1 MDSDTYIFKDRVRWL
16 VEEMELP
23 SLEHIAMAKD
33 GCKDEYNSG
42 VMFFKPNLEVFRS
55 MLLMVTQRRREQI
68 LDQTLINDYYRSKI
82 VPIDRKFNC
91 METVGVHPGMTK
103 PGEPCADVV
112 VAHFTGHPKP
122 TSPERLELVRRP
134 GAPDQVCKNTDLGAC
149 RKWSEYYCDIRTHS
163 QRLSPELRNELW
175 SSGPCCHAGMMTRKD
190 KRMTAEKFGVRMSDE
205 NFSEQ
210 LNETCQEPRHEWI
223 ENVSYILPMDF
234 TPLDN
239 RTSFYRELQQ
249 PHHHTAIV
257 TFAGKNNPEYIDGA
271 VMLGISAQKYLPEY
285 VRVAMIIEGMPWKMQ
300 ILLKRAGWKLITV
313 PNWEGDYCG
322 EACDLEFL
330 GRWHDSF
337 EKINAFRLPFKR
349 VLFMDSDT
357 YIFKDRVRWLV
368 EEMELPSLEHIAM
381 AKDGCKDEYNSGV
394 MFFKPNLEVFR
405 SMLLMVTQ
413 RRREQILDQNLIND
427 YYRGKI
433 FPIDRKFNCVD
444 TVGIQP
450 GQTKPCDQ
458 HCTKGAVIAHFT
470 GHPKP
475 TSAKRRLLEL
485 VRRPGAPALACM
497 HTNFGSCGKWSEY
510 YCDIRR
516 YTRSLST
523 GLQDQLKNT
532 GSCCHPHM
540 MTGKEKKKAAKG
552 NNLETCQECPATL
565 KMWAPNPNLAAVGGV
580 YVKTSLPSRKFNGG
594 RPIYLNMD
602 SDWKH
607 NPVYLFFMQERMAW
621 TLGADY
627 RVNYAFGFA
636 AMEAQC
642 PRDTKFWSFHNGTAF
657 VRSKF
662 NIQAHAN
669 GANAPKDTNHI
680 AWNVHKR
687 AWQRETIVWED
698 GQLGKATAS
707 GEDDAAAGGLDA
719 GQNATEGEEAAD
731 VGAENATAA
740 GAEEDDGNAT
750 EKGDI
755 DADENETI
763 EVDEKGDKNL
773 TEGGDIDAD
782 EKETTD
788 IVEKH
793 AETAVE
799 SEDDETPSS
808 GED

>member
-1 MDSDTYIFKDRVRWL
+1 MDFSRLL
-16 VEEMELP
+16 VLA
-23 SLEHIAMAKD
+23 L
-33 GCKDEYNSG
+33 
-42 VMFFKPNLEVFRS
+42 
-55 MLLMVTQRRREQI
+55 
-68 LDQTLINDYYRSKI
+68 
-82 VPIDRKFNC
+82 
-91 METVGVHPGMTK
+91 VGVVDVCQSFAIRAQSGMSSRLTPG
-103 PGEPCADVV
+103 
-112 VAHFTGHPKP
+112 
-122 TSPERLELVRRP
+122 
-134 GAPDQVCKNTDLGAC
+134 
-149 RKWSEYYCDIRTHS
+149 
-163 QRLSPELRNELW
+163 
-175 SSGPCCHAGMMTRKD
+175 
-190 KRMTAEKFGVRMSDE
+190 
-205 NFSEQ
+205 
-210 LNETCQEPRHEWI
+210 WI
-223 ENVSYILPMDF
+223 ENVSFVLPM
-234 TPLDN
+234 
-239 RTSFYRELQQ
+239 RGIQY
-249 PHHHTAIV
+249 PHHHTAVV
-257 TFAGKNNPEYIDGA
+257 TFAGRKNAEYLDGA
-271 VMLGISAQKYLPEY
+271 VMLGMSIQKYLPEY
-285 VRVAMIIEGMPWKMQ
+285 VRVAMIIDGMNSKNQ
-300 ILLKRAGWKLITV
+300 RLLRNAGWKLVTV
-313 PNWEGDYCG
+313 PDWDKEYCG
-322 EACDLEFL
+322 EGCEQEFL

-357 YIFKDRVRWLV
+357 YIFRNRVNYLV
-368 EEMELPSLEHIAM
+368 SELKLPTVDHIAM
-381 AKDGCKDEYNSGV
+381 AKDGCKDEFNSGV
-394 MFFKPNLEVFR
+394 MVFKPDLEVFKA
-405 SMLLMVTQ
+405 MLVMVSQ
-413 RRREQILDQNLIND
+413 RRREQILDQTLIND
-427 YYRGKI
+427 YYKGKI
-433 FPIDRKFNCVD
+433 FPIDRMFNCVD

-450 GQTKPCDQ
+450 GQTKPCEH
-458 HCTKGAVIAHFT
+458 HCSKNAVIAHFT

-516 YTRSLST
+516 YSRSLST

-532 GSCCHPHM
+532 GSCCHPHL
-540 MTGKEKKKAAKG
+540 MTGREKQKAAKG
-552 NNLETCQECPATL
+552 NNFETCQECPATL
-565 KMWAPNPNLAAVGGV
+565 KMWAPNPQLVSLAGV

-602 SDWKH
+602 SDWRRA
-607 NPVYLFFMQERMAW
+607 PVYLFFMQQTMAW
-621 TLGADY
+621 ALGADY

>member
-475 TSAKRRLLEL
+475 TSPKRRLLEL

-510 YCDIRR
+510 YCDIRAHSAR
-516 YTRSLST
+516 LSPD
-523 GLQDQLKNT
+523 LQSQLKNT
-532 GSCCHPHM
+532 GTCCHPHM
-540 MTGKEKKKAAKG
+540 MTKRDKKKMATRNVG
-552 NNLETCQECPATL
+552 FETCHECPSTL
-565 KMWAPNPNLAAVGGV
+565 RLSAPNPSLTALGGP
-580 YVKTSLPSRKFNGG
+580 YVKTTLKATKFNGY
-594 RPIYLNMD
+594 RPIYLNLD
-602 SDWKH
+602 SDIRTQ
-607 NPVYLFFMQERMAW
+607 PVYLYFMQESLAW
-621 TLGADY
+621 SIGTDY
-627 RVNYAFGFA
+627 RTNFVMGFA

-642 PRDTKFWSFHNGTAF
+642 PRDAKFWAFHNGTAF
-657 VRSKF
+657 VRKHF
-662 NIQAHAN
+662 DIRGEAN
-669 GANAPKDTNHI
+669 GHNPPKDTEHI
-680 AWNVHKR
+680 AWNMETF
-687 AWQRETIVWED
+687 AWEREKLVWSNSRLENAKLAD
-698 GQLGKATAS
+698 DDFADDVNGTGAT
-707 GEDDAAAGGLDA
+707 GE
-719 GQNATEGEEAAD
+719 NATTNEQAE
-731 VGAENATAA
+731 VENATADSREEA
-740 GAEEDDGNAT
+740 DRDAAVSEDSGAA
-750 EKGDI
+750 
-755 DADENETI
+755 ENETSKI
-763 EVDEKGDKNL
+763 SEKDE
-773 TEGGDIDAD
+773 
-782 EKETTD
+782 
-788 IVEKH
+788 
-793 AETAVE
+793 
-799 SEDDETPSS
+799 
-808 GED
+808 